1 MILYPWDSLG
11 KNTAVGCHFL
21 CRGSTCPRD
30 GTCISYVSCFGRVA
44 TRLAAAGSTFLGL
57 APRQA
62 AARGVVA
69 DSVAVHRSTASW
81 LTARLATAGPTEG
94 LSTAARPT
102 AGGLTAG
109 GHTSRLAAGG
119 PTAGG
124 FTSLIASWG
133 AGGLAA
139 GFAATGGLA
148 AGGHTSRSAA
158 GGPATGGLTASWG
171 AAGLAAAGLTAGG
184 PAANGLTAGGLAARG
199 AARVG
204 HCVCDEDAL
213 LFRSE
218 FLRFCSLLLFWGFY
232 IVDHQCWDQEAGL
245 SWLFFMLLL

>member
-1 MILYPWDSLG
+1 
-11 KNTAVGCHFL
+11 TAGGL
-21 CRGSTCPRD
+21 TADRL
-30 GTCISYVSCFGRVA
+30 A

-62 AARGVVA
+62 AAHGVVA
-69 DSVAVHRSTASW
+69 DSVAVHRT
-81 LTARLATAGPTEG
+81 GPTEG
-94 LSTAARPT
+94 LSTAAGPT
-102 AGGLTAG
+102 ASGLTAG

-133 AGGLAA
+133 AGGLAADGLTAGGLTA

-232 IVDHQCWDQEAGL
+232 ILDPQCWDQEAGL

>member
-1 MILYPWDSLG
+1 M
-11 KNTAVGCHFL
+11 
-21 CRGSTCPRD
+21 
-30 GTCISYVSCFGRVA
+30 
-44 TRLAAAGSTFLGL
+44 GL
-57 APRQA
+57 TPRQA

-81 LTARLATAGPTEG
+81 LTARLAAAGPTEG
-94 LSTAARPT
+94 VSTAAGPT

-139 GFAATGGLA
+139 D
-148 AGGHTSRSAA
+148 
-158 GGPATGGLTASWG
+158 GLTAS
-171 AAGLAAAGLTAGG
+171 G

-204 HCVCDEDAL
+204 HCVCDEDGL

-232 IVDHQCWDQEAGL
+232 ILDPQLGPISRTFLVVLYVIVVVLIIGMEEVAFLVFYREA
-245 SWLFFMLLL
+245 SVN

>member
-1 MILYPWDSLG
+1 MM
-11 KNTAVGCHFL
+11 L
-21 CRGSTCPRD
+21 CGD
-30 GTCISYVSCFGRVA
+30 GETLVKWSA
-44 TRLAAAGSTFLGL
+44 TGRLAVAGSTFLGL

-69 DSVAVHRSTASW
+69 DSAAVHRCTASW
-81 LTARLATAGPTEG
+81 LAARLAAAGPTED
-94 LSTAARPT
+94 LSTAAGPT

-139 GFAATGGLA
+139 DGLTAGGLTAGFAATAGLA

-158 GGPATGGLTASWG
+158 GSPAAGGLPASWG
-171 AAGLAAAGLTAGG
+171 AAGLAAAGLTASG
-184 PAANGLTAGGLAARG
+184 PAAGGLTAWG

-204 HCVCDEDAL
+204 HCASGGGWTLAQSWVSQIL
-213 LFRSE
+213 MSPSVLGLFIHWTPNVGTNKQD
-218 FLRFCSLLLFWGFY
+218 FPGCYLCYCCSLG
-232 IVDHQCWDQEAGL
+232 
-245 SWLFFMLLL
+245 